1 MDIFG
6 VERSERDIR
15 KEQNGFGENEVNLR
29 QSLGALAEAS
39 LPIRQMRD
47 EENPEKSCHWR
58 HQTPLFPN
66 SPGAHQVREGGGY

>member
-47 EENPEKSCHWR
+47 EENPDKSCHWR